1 MESRRG
7 TDGQLTASEVL
18 LFHHEDMG
26 IPREI
31 AKLGV
36 RHGMWGTVKKIELG
50 LRAYQKERASLIPLS
65 RPASLAQINTKI
77 NTEYLRSLESSED
90 LSNSDVTVPSEN
102 PMAKNISRI
111 LIFGGAI
118 ILVCSLDRGMLIKAL
133 IFGVGR
139 KLRNRGKRSA
149 ECSETS

>member
-77 NTEYLRSLESSED
+77 NTEYLRS
-90 LSNSDVTVPSEN
+90 
-102 PMAKNISRI
+102 I
-111 LIFGGAI
+111 LKLLVNNHIYEGVRKKKI
-118 ILVCSLDRGMLIKAL
+118 IK
-133 IFGVGR
+133 
-139 KLRNRGKRSA
+139 
-149 ECSETS
+149 T